1 MRKSLG
7 QKRKKNLFVE
17 FRSGFSHRKV
27 GWIVGFLVFWGKGYE
42 KNCAACHANQ
52 ETNNRLC
59 SVLLQFFL
67 ATTMCWFFFLPHSA
81 LRIYRCC
88 CWRGCCKLFFFLL
101 PFEWQLLSAFRI
113 GTSPVYFDNGQKVLS
128 SSFNCQTDK
137 WSVGVKMMR
146 WCDGAGKS
154 LLTV

>member
-1 MRKSLG
+1 MCEKALA
-7 QKRKKNLFVE
+7 KNEKKNLFVE

-81 LRIYRCC
+81 LRIHRCC
-88 CWRGCCKLFFFLL
+88 CWRGCCKLFFFCCRSNGNC
-101 PFEWQLLSAFRI
+101 FQHFASERRLSILIMAKRCSAPRLTARLI
-113 GTSPVYFDNGQKVLS
+113 NGQWVL
-128 SSFNCQTDK
+128 
-137 WSVGVKMMR
+137 R
-146 WCDGAGKS
+146 
-154 LLTV
+154 

>member
-1 MRKSLG
+1 MLPCKSQHKL
-7 QKRKKNLFVE
+7 QIYHLDRCAKKPWPKTKKKNLFVK

-27 GWIVGFLVFWGKGYE
+27 GWIVGFFLVFWGKGYE

-81 LRIYRCC
+81 LRIHRCC
-88 CWRGCCKLFFFLL
+88 CWRGCCKLFFFFFLL
-101 PFEWQLLSAFRI
+101 PFEWQRRNVACLF
-113 GTSPVYFDNGQKVLS
+113 
-128 SSFNCQTDK
+128 
-137 WSVGVKMMR
+137 
-146 WCDGAGKS
+146 
-154 LLTV
+154 

>member
-1 MRKSLG
+1 MRKSWP
-7 QKRKKNLFVE
+7 KTKKKNLFVK

-27 GWIVGFLVFWGKGYE
+27 GWIVGFFLVFWGKGYE

-67 ATTMCWFFFLPHSA
+67 ATTMCWIFFLPHSA
-81 LRIYRCC
+81 LRIHRCC
-88 CWRGCCKLFFFLL
+88 CWRGCCKLFFF
-101 PFEWQLLSAFRI
+101 FCCRSNGNV